1 MPKLLVNLHIFK
13 TARCIKHSTLVDF
26 SVWYFIEVLT
36 LGEQRPHMI
45 LLRIIPPIVVAEHSG
60 AGCQRRHRLQFGL
73 YRYT

>member
-45 LLRIIPPIVVAEHSG
+45 LLRIIPPIVVADCLE
-60 AGCQRRHRLQFGL
+60 RRLLESVCVCRIAF
-73 YRYT
+73 